1 MSIIHYTENMKRNL
15 LVLIIMAFFIM
26 DLLHAQDTDFGTIV
40 FANVVS

>member
-1 MSIIHYTENMKRNL
+1 MSIIHYTKNMKKNL
-15 LVLIIMAFFIM
+15 FVLIIVTFFIM